1 MFRYSFYCL
10 NDNLMDHTLKI
21 SSINQYHLKQIK
33 FTVETCELGKNINQK
48 YQEVIEK
55 FEKTENQKIS
65 NYFCINYNNTNLTLY
80 SDPSLPHENEN
91 YLNLEIQSNCENYGL
106 TFSLVT
112 QNDFIDHVN
121 KDNPIV
127 LYYQVNNI
135 LLENTKNLYLIYDYQ
150 YIKYESDNGIFF
162 NDKIITSGV
171 GFSSSNLFDR
181 IEVGKGIFTIDFR
194 MNFSYYDF
202 YRRSFVKFQSFLADV
217 MSLINLLISICKVL
231 SEFLLNKKMNKDII
245 RNITTIKYDE
255 KHIFSKGSKLNKIFG
270 IDEKKK
276 KEKEKEEKETKIITK
291 SEIQKNKK

>member
-1 MFRYSFYCL
+1 M
-10 NDNLMDHTLKI
+10 
-21 SSINQYHLKQIK
+21 KQIK

-65 NYFCINYNNTNLTLY
+65 NYFCINYNNTNLILY

-127 LYYQVNNI
+127 PYYQVNNI

-231 SEFLLNKKMNKDII
+231 SEF
-245 RNITTIKYDE
+245 Y
-255 KHIFSKGSKLNKIFG
+255 
-270 IDEKKK
+270 
-276 KEKEKEEKETKIITK
+276 
-291 SEIQKNKK
+291 